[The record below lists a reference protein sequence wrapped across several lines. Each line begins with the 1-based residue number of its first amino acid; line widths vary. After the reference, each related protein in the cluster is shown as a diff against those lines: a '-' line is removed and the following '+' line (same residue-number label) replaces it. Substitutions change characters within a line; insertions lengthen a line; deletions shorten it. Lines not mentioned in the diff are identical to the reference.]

1 MEWESL
7 VQQHQR
13 MVYRIA
19 FSVLRNH
26 HDAEDAAQ
34 EAFLKVFR
42 NAAKL
47 DEVIDAKGWVARI
60 AWNAALDRKRQS
72 RPAEVSAEDLTRG
85 IQSLRDGGR
94 SPEEIAGTSE
104 MQRLL
109 AQIIR
114 TLPAKL
120 RDALTLSTVEDLGY
134 AEVAVALETSE
145 AAIRAR
151 VFQARKQIKEKLDRM
166 LGVEVEA

>member
-1 MEWESL
+1 MEWDAL
-7 VQQHQR
+7 VEQHQR

-19 FSVLRNH
+19 YSVLRNH

-42 NAAKL
+42 SADKLCAA
-47 DEVIDAKGWVARI
+47 DNPKGWVARI

-72 RPAEVSAEDLTRG
+72 RSADISTEELVKG
-85 IQSLRDGGR
+85 VQELRDAGR
-94 SPEEIAGTSE
+94 TPEEIAATTQ

-109 AQIIR
+109 AQIMR
-114 TLPAKL
+114 TLPSKL
-120 RDALTLSTVEDLGY
+120 REALTLSTVEELSNAEAAAALG
-134 AEVAVALETSE
+134 TTE

-151 VFQARKQIKEKLDRM
+151 VFQARRQIKEKLDRI
-166 LGVEVEA
+166 LSVEVKV

>member
-1 MEWESL
+1 MEWEAL
-7 VQQHQR
+7 VEQHQR

-42 NAAKL
+42 HAAKL
-47 DEVIDAKGWVARI
+47 DAVNDPKGWVARI

-72 RPAEVSAEDLTRG
+72 RPEGVSAEDLARG
-85 IQSLRDGGR
+85 IHSLRDQGR
-94 SPEEIAGTSE
+94 SPEEIAHTSE

-109 AQIIR
+109 AQLIR
-114 TLPAKL
+114 ALPAKL
-120 RDALTLSTVEDLGY
+120 RDALTLSTVEELGY
-134 AEVAVALETSE
+134 AGVAAALGISE
-145 AAIRAR
+145 AAVRAR
-151 VFQARKQIKEKLDRM
+151 VFQARRQVKEKLDRL

>member
-1 MEWESL
+1 MEWEAL

-47 DEVIDAKGWVARI
+47 DQVNDAKGWVARI

-72 RPAEVSAEDLTRG
+72 RPAEISAEDLTRG
-85 IQSLRDGGR
+85 IQSLRDAGR
-94 SPEEIAGTSE
+94 SPEEIANTSE

-109 AQIIR
+109 AQIMR

-120 RDALTLSTVEDLGY
+120 LDALTLATVEELGD
-134 AEVAVALETSE
+134 AEVAVAL
-145 AAIRAR
+145 
-151 VFQARKQIKEKLDRM
+151 
-166 LGVEVEA
+166 